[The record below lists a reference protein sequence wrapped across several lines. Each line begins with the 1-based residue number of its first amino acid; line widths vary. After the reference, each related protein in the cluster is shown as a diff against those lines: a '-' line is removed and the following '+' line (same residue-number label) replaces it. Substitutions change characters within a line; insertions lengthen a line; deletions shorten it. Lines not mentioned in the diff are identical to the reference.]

1 MKVVIFC
8 GGLGTRLAAETKIRP
23 KAMVSIGN
31 KPIIWHLI
39 NYYKVFGF
47 REFYLTLGYKGNYI
61 KKYFKK
67 YPIKNC
73 KIHLIN
79 TGKNSMTGGRLLRL
93 ENFLNKEENF
103 LATYGDGLSNVNLNS
118 LIRFHL
124 NKKKIATLTSVR
136 PPVRFGEVKFND
148 SKIVTEFKEKQQSSQ
163 NWINGGFFI
172 FSREI
177 FKYIKDDMTVL
188 EKKPFEKLVKIKQL
202 ATYTHRGFWQCMDT
216 MREKIF
222 LNNLWIKKKAPWK
235 NWKK

>member
-1 MKVVIFC
+1 MDLKNDPIRNIVKDFMNLNIHSNEKESNEKESSEIIPKDTLECLVLNLKRSSLQ
-8 GGLGTRLAAETKIRP
+8 GGISNE
-23 KAMVSIGN
+23 
-31 KPIIWHLI
+31 
-39 NYYKVFGF
+39 
-47 REFYLTLGYKGNYI
+47 
-61 KKYFKK
+61 K